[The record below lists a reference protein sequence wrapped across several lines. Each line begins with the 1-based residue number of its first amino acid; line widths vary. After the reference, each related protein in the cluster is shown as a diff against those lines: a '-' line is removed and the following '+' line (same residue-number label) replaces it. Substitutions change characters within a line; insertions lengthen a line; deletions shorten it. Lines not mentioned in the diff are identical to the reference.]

1 MSTETDAERML
12 DKTLADTFPASD
24 PLSTLP
30 NPAFG
35 SFGSQTL
42 GTEHQEAP
50 KTARKIMP
58 EEKKKSA

>member
-1 MSTETDAERML
+1 MSIETDAERML

-30 NPAFG
+30 NPAFD

-42 GTEHQEAP
+42 GTEHQDAP
-50 KTARKIMP
+50 RTPHKVMP
-58 EEKKKSA
+58 EERKSA

>member
-1 MSTETDAERML
+1 MSTETDAEKML

-30 NPAFG
+30 NPAFD

-42 GTEHQEAP
+42 GTEHQDAP
-50 KTARKIMP
+50 RTAREIMP
-58 EEKKKSA
+58 EERKSA

>member
-30 NPAFG
+30 NPGFD
-35 SFGSQTL
+35 SFGSQAL
-42 GTEHQEAP
+42 GTEHQVADP
-50 KTARKIMP
+50 AARKNMP
-58 EEKKKSA
+58 AERKSA

>member
-1 MSTETDAERML
+1 MSIENDAERML

-30 NPAFG
+30 NPAFD

-42 GTEHQEAP
+42 ETERQDTP
-50 KTARKIMP
+50 RTVRKIVP
-58 EEKKKSA
+58 EERKRA